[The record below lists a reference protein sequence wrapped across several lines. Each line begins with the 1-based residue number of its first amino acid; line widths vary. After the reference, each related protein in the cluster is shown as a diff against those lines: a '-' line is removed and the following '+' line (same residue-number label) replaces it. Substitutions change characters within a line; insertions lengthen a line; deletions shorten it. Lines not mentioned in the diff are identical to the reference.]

1 VIFYFFDYFYLE
13 VPCKIEKLFI
23 LFEQQKNNTTQQ
35 KMSTKVQFAEFAE
48 DPCPRN
54 KIHFLEKQ
62 IKLLKEDNA
71 CFRFCSER
79 RAVTIENIRKQKKAA
94 ELRVRE
100 LEDEVLELRARLQ
113 REGAALYGVEPELEN

>member
-1 VIFYFFDYFYLE
+1 LE